1 VSAVPLSE
9 RADACMAALD
19 ATDRAIARRVCL
31 RLIRFGDAGPAAGT
45 QPLGALRAADDGDRF
60 AVVLDRLADAGLVA
74 IDGDAAH
81 DDARVALD
89 AAALAWPALRTW
101 LATYSAP
108 EQLRRQ
114 LEDDA
119 TAWSQ
124 DADKNRLY
132 DKRQLGE
139 LACLSPEVRRDL
151 GVTAAAESL
160 LTASREAARR
170 RWFPG
175 PSTTGPVLAL
185 GFTILILF
193 TPIILLFVVVLSAWM
208 IHRFQ

>member
-1 VSAVPLSE
+1 MTLSE

-19 ATDRAIARRVCL
+19 AADRAIARRVCL
-31 RLIRFGDAGPAAGT
+31 RLIRFGDVGPAAGN
-45 QPLGALRAADDGDRF
+45 QPLGALRAADDDGARF
-60 AVVLDRLADAGLVA
+60 TAVLGQLADAGLVA
-74 IDGDAAH
+74 IDGDAKA
-81 DDARVALD
+81 DAARVALD

-101 LATYSAP
+101 LATYGAP

-114 LEDDA
+114 LEEHA
-119 TAWSQ
+119 AAWSQ
-124 DADKNRLY
+124 RGDKSRLY

-139 LACLSPEVRRDL
+139 LASLTPEVRRDL
-151 GVTAAAESL
+151 GVTAEAESL

-175 PSTTGPVLAL
+175 PTTTGPVLAVA
-185 GFTILILF
+185 FTILILF
-193 TPIILLFVVVLSAWM
+193 TPIILLFIVVLSAWM

>member
-1 VSAVPLSE
+1 
-9 RADACMAALD
+9 MAAFD
-19 ATDRAIARRVCL
+19 ATERAIARRVCL
-31 RLIRFGDAGPAAGT
+31 RLIRFGDAGHAAGH
-45 QPLGALRAADDGDRF
+45 QPLGALRVADDGEHF
-60 AVVLDRLADAGLVA
+60 AVVIGRLADAGLVA
-74 IDGDAAH
+74 IDGDATA
-81 DDARVALD
+81 DGARVALD
-89 AAALAWPALRTW
+89 GAAVAWPALRTW
-101 LATYSAP
+101 LATYGAP

-119 TAWSQ
+119 VAWSNG
-124 DADKNRLY
+124 ADKNRLY

-139 LACLSPEVRRDL
+139 LACLTPEVRRDL
-151 GVTAAAESL
+151 GVSVAAESL

-175 PSTTGPVLAL
+175 PSTTGPILAV

-193 TPIILLFVVVLSAWM
+193 TPIILLFIVVLSAWM